1 MRRIVKKAGAF
12 LMAAAL
18 LLSASAKAGAEEEK
32 APLSADAV
40 YKQETVHVT
49 ADPLGTPEEVEVE
62 VILRRDGTARLP
74 DQTNLTDIRNTEGD
88 ETYLKAADGS
98 LRWEN
103 KGEDIHYKG
112 NADARDLPLELT
124 VSYIMDGNLCSP
136 QGLAGKSGHLTIRF
150 DYKNKLTRTVGKG
163 ENAQTVPVPL
173 TAMTVVPLDEDV
185 FSNVKVKNGK
195 VMTLDDSGM
204 AVGMAFP
211 GMAEALDLGRL
222 SYTEDIDIPE
232 YFEITADV
240 VDFSLDFTATM
251 VSAGI
256 FDDMDESDLTLD
268 ENFDGTAADI
278 DSAVD
283 QMYEGAD
290 DLKDAVDQF
299 SDGVSAMVKALKAA
313 AEDLTAQTKNLGR
326 LWAQFEVPK
335 DDPQTPEDES
345 LTTLA
350 GQIEAARKA
359 AEKAG
364 DTEALKHLEDA
375 QEMLEGLK
383 DETDGLL
390 SKILE
395 ENVVSGAY
403 VSGTLEGAQKLK
415 SALDKMKKAVEEFRD
430 GVDSFRDNGSGDL
443 KKLARDAD
451 KMQNIMDTL
460 KAMRRAGL
468 SYTSFTG
475 LPEKKT
481 GSVSFLYETGE
492 IKEK

>member
-1 MRRIVKKAGAF
+1 MRRIVGKAGAF
-12 LMAAAL
+12 LTAAAL
-18 LLSASAKAGAEEEK
+18 LLGGPLAAAAQ
-32 APLSADAV
+32 APLDADAV
-40 YKQETVHVT
+40 YKQETVHIT

-62 VILRRDGTARLP
+62 VILRRDGASRLP
-74 DQTNLTDIRNTEGD
+74 DRTNLTDIRNTEGD
-88 ETYLKAADGS
+88 ETYLKVADGS

-112 NADARDLPLELT
+112 NGNAGDLPLELT
-124 VSYIMDGNLCSP
+124 VSYILDGNLCSP

-150 DYKNKLTRTVGKG
+150 DYKNKLTRTIEQGGKS
-163 ENAQTVPVPL
+163 QTVPVPL
-173 TAMTVVPLDEDV
+173 TAMTIVPLDEDV

-195 VMTLDDSGM
+195 LMTLDDSGM

-211 GMAEALDLGRL
+211 GMAAALDLGRL

-240 VDFSLDFTATM
+240 VDFSLDFTATV

-299 SDGVSAMVKALKAA
+299 ADGVGAMAKALKTAA
-313 AEDLTAQTKNLGR
+313 IDLTAQEKNLGR
-326 LWAQFEVPK
+326 LWAMFQVPE
-335 DDPQTPEDES
+335 DDPKTEDDERLS
-345 LTTLA
+345 TLA
-350 GQIEAARKA
+350 GQIEVAREAAEAANDTQALERLKA
-359 AEKAG
+359 AQKMIEELLDK
-364 DTEALKHLEDA
+364 D
-375 QEMLEGLK
+375 EGLL
-383 DETDGLL
+383 T
-390 SKILE
+390 KIFE
-395 ENVVSGAY
+395 ENAVAGAY
-403 VSGTLEGAQKLK
+403 VSGTAEGAQKVDDV
-415 SALDKMKKAVEEFRD
+415 LDEMKDAVGQFRD
-430 GVDSFRDNGSGDL
+430 GIDSFRDNGSGDL

-451 KMQNIMDTL
+451 KMRDIMDTL

-468 SYTSFTG
+468 GYKSFTG
-475 LPEKKT
+475 LPEGKT

>member
-1 MRRIVKKAGAF
+1 MRRIVLKTGAF
-12 LMAAAL
+12 LTAAAL
-18 LLSASAKAGAEEEK
+18 LLGSAVRAAAEEK
-32 APLSADAV
+32 PPLAADAV

-62 VILRRDGTARLP
+62 VILRGDGTARLP
-74 DQTNLTDIRNTEGD
+74 DRTNLTDIRNTEGD

-112 NADARDLPLELT
+112 NGNSDDLPLELT
-124 VSYIMDGNLCSP
+124 VSYILDGNLYSP
-136 QGLAGKSGHLTIRF
+136 QGLAGKSGHLTMRF
-150 DYKNKLTRTVGKG
+150 DYKNKLTQTVEQGGKT
-163 ENAQTVPVPL
+163 QTVPVPL
-173 TAMTVVPLDEDV
+173 TAMTIVPLDEDV

-204 AVGMAFP
+204 AVGMVFP
-211 GMAEALDLGRL
+211 GMAAALDLGRL
-222 SYTEDIDIPE
+222 SYTEDIEIPE

-240 VDFSLDFTATM
+240 VNFSLDFTATM
-251 VSAGI
+251 VSAGLL
-256 FDDMDESDLTLD
+256 DDMDEEDLTVD

-278 DSAVD
+278 DSAID

-290 DLKDAVDQF
+290 GLKNAVDQF
-299 SDGVSAMVKALKAA
+299 AEGVGAMLRALKTAV
-313 AEDLTAQTKNLGR
+313 EDLTAQGKNLGK
-326 LWAQFEVPK
+326 LWAQFLVPE
-335 DDPQTPEDES
+335 DDPETPQDES
-345 LTTLA
+345 LLTLA

-359 AEKAG
+359 AEAAG
-364 DTEALKHLEDA
+364 DDQALEYLKNA
-375 QEMLEGLK
+375 QKMIEELL

-390 SKILE
+390 TKILE
-395 ENVVSGAY
+395 ENVVAEAY
-403 VSGTLEGAQKLK
+403 VSGTAEGAEQLK
-415 SALDKMKKAVEEFRD
+415 GALDKMQEAVTQFRN
-430 GVDSFRDNGSGDL
+430 GINSFRDNGSGEL

-451 KMQNIMDTL
+451 KMRTIMDTL

-468 SYTSFTG
+468 GYTSFTG
-475 LPEKKT
+475 LPEGKT

>member
-1 MRRIVKKAGAF
+1 MRRIVKKTAAF
-12 LMAAAL
+12 LAAAAL
-18 LLSASAKAGAEEEK
+18 LVGASVKTAAEEEK
-32 APLSADAV
+32 APLSADAA

-62 VILRRDGTARLP
+62 VILRRDGTSRLP
-74 DQTNLTDIRNTEGD
+74 DETNLTDIRNTEGE

-112 NADARDLPLELT
+112 NADTKDLPLDLT
-124 VSYIMDGNLCSP
+124 VSYILDGNLCSP
-136 QGLAGKSGHLTIRF
+136 QGLAGKSGRLTIRF
-150 DYKNKLTRTVGKG
+150 DYKNKLTQTVELGGKTR
-163 ENAQTVPVPL
+163 TVPVPL

-195 VMTLDDSGM
+195 LMALDDSGM
-204 AVGMAFP
+204 AVGMVFP
-211 GMAEALDLGRL
+211 GMADALDLGRL
-222 SYTEDIDIPE
+222 SYTEDVDIPE
-232 YFEITADV
+232 FFEITADV

-256 FDDMDESDLTLD
+256 FDDMDEADLTLD
-268 ENFDGTAADI
+268 EDFDGTAADI

-290 DLKDAVDQF
+290 ELKDAVDQF
-299 SDGVSAMVKALKAA
+299 SEGVGAMVKALKAA
-313 AEDLTAQTKNLGR
+313 AEDLTAQAKNLGR
-326 LWAQFEVPK
+326 LWSQFEVPK
-335 DDPQTPEDES
+335 DDPETPEDES
-345 LTTLA
+345 LLTLA

-359 AEKAG
+359 AEAAG
-364 DTEALKHLEDA
+364 DTEARKHLEDA
-375 QEMLEGLK
+375 QKMIEELK

-390 SKILE
+390 PKILE
-395 ENVVSGAY
+395 ENAVSGAY
-403 VSGTLEGAQKLK
+403 VSGILEGAQKLK
-415 SALDKMKKAVEEFRD
+415 SALEKMKEAVTEFRD

-451 KMQNIMDTL
+451 KMRDIMDTL

-468 SYTSFTG
+468 GYTSFTG
-475 LPEKKT
+475 LPEGKT
-481 GSVSFLYETGE
+481 GSVSFLYETDE